1 MCGRYS
7 ITTPVEGLRQLFL
20 FEEMP
25 NLAPRYNV
33 APTQEVPVVRRES
46 VGEGG
51 RHLRMLRW
59 GLIPSWAKDRKIA
72 YKTINARAE
81 TVAEKPSFRSAFRK
95 RRCLILADGF
105 YEWRK
110 EGESKQPYRIV
121 LADRGPFAMAGLWES
136 WRDPEDKSLVE
147 SCTIIVTEANAYLS
161 RLHHRMPVILAPDDH
176 EAWLDPG
183 AGASDLQSLLRPFEA
198 APMAAYPVSR
208 HVNKPANDDAECIEA
223 VGEAIANA
231 DVDVGRRLI

>member
-7 ITTPVEGLRQLFL
+7 ITTPVDGLLQHFL

-25 NLAPRYNV
+25 NLAARYNV
-33 APTQEVPVVRRES
+33 APTQEVPVVRLES
-46 VGEGG
+46 DGR
-51 RHLRMLRW
+51 RHLRLLRW

-81 TVAEKPSFRSAFRK
+81 TVAEKPSFRSAYRK

-110 EGESKQPYRIV
+110 EGEGKQPYRIV
-121 LADRGPFAMAGLWES
+121 MADRGPFAMAGLWEF
-136 WRDPEDKSLVE
+136 WRDPADQSPVE

-176 EAWLDPG
+176 ARWLDPG
-183 AGASDLQSLLRPFEA
+183 ADGATLQGLLKPFEA
-198 APMAAYPVSR
+198 APLVAYPVST
-208 HVNKPANDDAECIEA
+208 HVNKPANDDPACLEA
-223 VGEAIANA
+223 VGEEIAA
-231 DVDVGRRLI
+231 A

>member
-7 ITTPVEGLRQLFL
+7 ITTPVEGLRQIFL

-33 APTQEVPVVRRES
+33 APTQEVPVVRLES
-46 VGEGG
+46 DRDGGAG

-59 GLIPSWAKDRKIA
+59 GLIPSWAKDKKIA

-110 EGESKQPYRIV
+110 EGETKQPYRIV
-121 LADRGPFAMAGLWES
+121 LADRSPFVMAGLWES

-161 RLHHRMPVILAPDDH
+161 RLHHRMPVILAPEDH

-183 AGASDLQSLLRPFEA
+183 AGGAALQALLKPFEA
-198 APMAAYPVSR
+198 APMVAFPVST
-208 HVNKPANDDAECIEA
+208 HVNKPANDDAACVEA
-223 VGEAIANA
+223 VGEEIGAA
-231 DVDVGRRLI
+231 

>member
-20 FEEMP
+20 FEEVP

-33 APTQEVPVVRRES
+33 APTQEVPTVRHEADS
-46 VGEGG
+46 EGGSG

-81 TVAEKPSFRSAFRK
+81 TVAEKPSFRSAFRR

-110 EGESKQPYRIV
+110 EGDGKQPYRIV
-121 LADRGPFAMAGLWES
+121 MADRQPFAMAGLWES
-136 WRDPEDKSLVE
+136 WRDPEDKSVIE
-147 SCTIIVTEANAYLS
+147 SCTIIVTDANDHLR
-161 RLHHRMPVILAPDDH
+161 RLHHRMPVILAPGDH
-176 EAWLDPG
+176 EAWLA
-183 AGASDLQSLLRPFEA
+183 AGTDEAQLQSLLKPFEA
-198 APMAAYPVSR
+198 APMAAYPVSK
-208 HVNKPANDDAECIEA
+208 HVNKPANDDAGCIEP
-223 VGEAIANA
+223 VGAEIDAA
-231 DVDVGRRLI
+231 